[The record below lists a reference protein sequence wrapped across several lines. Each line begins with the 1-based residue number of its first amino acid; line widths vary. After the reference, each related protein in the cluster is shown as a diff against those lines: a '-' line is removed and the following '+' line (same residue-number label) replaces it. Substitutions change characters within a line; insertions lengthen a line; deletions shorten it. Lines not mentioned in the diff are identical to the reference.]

1 MPSNPN
7 ATSEF
12 PPTHD
17 LPARE
22 PVVTLPCWRAAQAA
36 ELAAPSAP
44 TPWGTFT
51 WGDNSHQSSRDGPEP
66 KPTTWRPQ
74 YRHVNIRVQ
83 DPDRLLRY
91 RPPTPDSDDSSPES
105 YAHVSHF
112 TGGNAVTA
120 RARVRDPL
128 APFPDQHMHVTV
140 AIDTYSDISVAHADI
155 AFNIAPI
162 TEIVRTGGG

>member
-1 MPSNPN
+1 MGNLYMGGH
-7 ATSEF
+7 F
-12 PPTHD
+12 
-17 LPARE
+17 
-22 PVVTLPCWRAAQAA
+22 
-36 ELAAPSAP
+36 
-44 TPWGTFT
+44 
-51 WGDNSHQSSRDGPEP
+51 SSVL
-66 KPTTWRPQ
+66 PQ
-74 YRHVNIRVQ
+74 YRHLNIRAQ

-162 TEIVRTGGG
+162 TEIVRTGGGKRFPLVHSHSRPDRN